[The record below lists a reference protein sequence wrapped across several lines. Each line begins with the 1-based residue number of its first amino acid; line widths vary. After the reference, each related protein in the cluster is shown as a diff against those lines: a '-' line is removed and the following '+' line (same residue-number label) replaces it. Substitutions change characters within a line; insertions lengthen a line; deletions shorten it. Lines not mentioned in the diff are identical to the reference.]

1 MELLAQVKK
10 KEKISSSVQDK
21 AVSFVTNQINKNST
35 KEAVIK
41 LGSKMGYSSKEI
53 GEAYDM
59 VKDELNSSS
68 APTTFKK
75 TSKERVYK
83 KSQTKKKK

>member
-1 MELLAQVKK
+1 
-10 KEKISSSVQDK
+10 
-21 AVSFVTNQINKNST
+21 
-35 KEAVIK
+35 
-41 LGSKMGYSSKEI
+41 MGYSSKEI